1 MQGAAVGCARL
12 AAAYNRAMNAPR
24 FLLALLCLLMAG
36 PARADYIPEPAMAP
50 EPVDRLELRKSKRS
64 LTLYRNEKP
73 IRTYRVSLGGN
84 PQGHKEREGD
94 SRTPEG
100 RYRLTFRNMQSRFF
114 LSIQV
119 DYPNALDRAWARR
132 HGWDPGGEIMIHGL
146 PNEPLLSRERY
157 LEIDW
162 TDGCIA
168 VSNEAMLEIWRLTR
182 ENTEIMILP

>member
-1 MQGAAVGCARL
+1 MAVCL
-12 AAAYNRAMNAPR
+12 YFFPMKR
-24 FLLALLCLLMAG
+24 FTVLSCLLCLGLFAAA
-36 PARADYIPEPAMAP
+36 PARAELPELAMLP
-50 EPVDRLELRKSKRS
+50 LEPVDRLELRKSERS

-73 IRTYRVSLGGN
+73 IRSYHVSLGGN
-84 PQGHKEREGD
+84 PKGHKEREGD

-100 RYRLTFRNMQSRFF
+100 LYHLTFRNTNSRYF

-132 HGWDPGGEIMIHGL
+132 RGLDPGGEIMIHGL
-146 PNEPLLSRERY
+146 PNEPLLSRRRY
-157 LEIDW
+157 LETDW

-182 ENTEIMILP
+182 PETPIHIYP

>member
-1 MQGAAVGCARL
+1 MDRIAALCCLLWLGLFTAGSAR
-12 AAAYNRAMNAPR
+12 AEVPQ
-24 FLLALLCLLMAG
+24 LAL
-36 PARADYIPEPAMAP
+36 IPLEPA
-50 EPVDRLELRKSKRS
+50 DRLELRKSKRS
-64 LTLYRNEKP
+64 LTLYRNEQP

-84 PQGHKEREGD
+84 PKGHKQREGD

-100 RYRLTFRNMQSRFF
+100 RYLLTFRNTQSRYF

-182 ENTEIMILP
+182 PQTPIHIYP